1 MGYYKCVNTTENELI
16 EGTYQEALS
25 NCSALED
32 FNHLD
37 TENVEFMRRSYNR
50 KASEPNGLYTGP
62 VRYWTEIQRIV
73 LTQNLSGS
81 NRSFVLHQ
89 KSFQNLSR
97 YNQTHFYNR
106 SGIFS
111 TESLKLKDV
120 VIFGASVIS
129 NTKGKLRNNDNP
141 SNCFCRKVKEPSW
154 TRILF
159 LFGLTSS
166 LLLLTVLN
174 ICACF
179 HRKQLNNVP

>member
-1 MGYYKCVNTTENELI
+1 MGYYKCVNSTENKLI

-37 TENVEFMRRSYNR
+37 TENVEFMRRSYNQ
-50 KASEPNGLYTGP
+50 KMSEPNGLYTGP

-81 NRSFVLHQ
+81 KRSFVLYQ
-89 KSFQNLSR
+89 KYFQNLSR

-106 SGIFS
+106 SGIFN
-111 TESLKLKDV
+111 TESLKLKDE

-141 SNCFCRKVKEPSW
+141 SNCFCRKVTESSW

-159 LFGLTSS
+159 LIGLTSS
-166 LLLLTVLN
+166 LLLLTVLS

-179 HRKQLNNVP
+179 HRKQRNNVP

>member
-1 MGYYKCVNTTENELI
+1 MKSTENKLI

-37 TENVEFMRRSYNR
+37 TEDVEFMRRSYNQ
-50 KASEPNGLYTGP
+50 KMSEPNGLYTGP

-81 NRSFVLHQ
+81 KRSFVLYQ
-89 KSFQNLSR
+89 KYFQNLSR

-106 SGIFS
+106 SGIFN
-111 TESLKLKDV
+111 TESLVLKDE

-129 NTKGKLRNNDNP
+129 NTKGKLRNNYNP
-141 SNCFCRKVKEPSW
+141 SNCFCRKVKESSW

-166 LLLLTVLN
+166 LLLLTLLS
-174 ICACF
+174 ICACS
-179 HRKQLNNVP
+179 HRKQRNV